1 MEPAAAYAAILSFL
15 FLFSIH
21 RLLGRHHR
29 KSNGKNKTMQRLP
42 PSPLAIPVI
51 GHLHLLGKPIHS
63 ALARLADRY
72 GPVFS
77 LRLGSRAAVVVS
89 SAALARECF
98 TEHDVCFA
106 NRPRFPTLLFVS
118 YGATTLPT
126 SSYGSYWR
134 NLRRVATVQLLS
146 ANRVSCML
154 PIISGE
160 VRAMA
165 RRMYR
170 AAAAAHGGAA
180 RIELKRRLFEVSLSA
195 LMETIGRTKTS
206 RGDAD
211 ADTDMSP
218 EAREFKEC
226 MDVFM
231 PLLGTANT
239 WDYVPV
245 LRWFDVFGVRK
256 KIMAAVAGRDA
267 FLQRLIDAERRC
279 MDDDDGGNDS
289 EKKSM
294 IGVLLSLQKSEPEV
308 YTDTMIMAH
317 CSSMFSG
324 GAETTATTAEWA
336 MSLLLNHPVAL
347 KKAQAE
353 IDACVGTSRLLGA
366 DDVPRLAYLQCIVS
380 ETLRLYPVVPT
391 LIPHEST
398 EDCTV
403 GGHHVPAGTMLLVN
417 VYVIHRDPA
426 AWKDPAAFRPERF
439 EDGSAEGRL
448 LLPFGM
454 GRRRCPGDTLALRT
468 LGLVLG
474 MLIQCFD
481 WDTVGGVDKV
491 DMAEG
496 VGITLPR
503 AVPLEAMCKP
513 RQDMIPV
520 LQEL

>member
-1 MEPAAAYAAILSFL
+1 MEPAAAYVVILSFL

-21 RLLGRHHR
+21 RLFGRHHR
-29 KSNGKNKTMQRLP
+29 KINGKTKTMQRLP
-42 PSPLAIPVI
+42 PPSPPAIPVI
-51 GHLHLLGKPIHS
+51 GHLHLLGKPIHA
-63 ALARLADRY
+63 ALSRLADRY

-77 LRLGSRAAVVVS
+77 LRLGSRDAVVVS

-106 NRPRFPTLLFVS
+106 NRPRFPTLMLVS
-118 YGATTLPT
+118 FGGATLPMCG
-126 SSYGSYWR
+126 YGSYWR

-146 ANRVSCML
+146 AQRVSCML
-154 PIISGE
+154 PVISGE

-170 AAAAAHGGAA
+170 AAAAAPGAAA

-195 LMETIGRTKTS
+195 LMETIARTKTS
-206 RGDAD
+206 RAEDD

-218 EAREFKEC
+218 EAQELMKAL
-226 MDVFM
+226 DVFI
-231 PLLGTANT
+231 PLLGAANM
-239 WDYVPV
+239 WDYLPV

-256 KIMAAVAGRDA
+256 KIMAAVATRDA
-267 FLQRLIDAERRC
+267 FLQRLIDAERRR
-279 MDDDDGGNDS
+279 MDEDDGSDS

-308 YTDTMIMAH
+308 YTDTTIMAL
-317 CSSMFSG
+317 CSSLFSG

-336 MSLLLNHPVAL
+336 MSLLLNHPETM

-353 IDACVGTSRLLGA
+353 IDTAVGTSRLITP
-366 DDVPRLAYLQCIVS
+366 DDVPRLGYLQCIVS

-391 LIPHEST
+391 LIPHESMA
-398 EDCTV
+398 DCAV

-417 VYVIHRDPA
+417 VYAIHRDPA
-426 AWKDPAAFRPERF
+426 MWPDPGAFKPERF
-439 EDGSAEGRL
+439 ETGGGDGFVM
-448 LLPFGM
+448 PFGM
-454 GRRRCPGDTLALRT
+454 GRRKCPGDTLALRT

-474 MLIQCFD
+474 TLLQCFD
-481 WDTVGGVDKV
+481 WEAVGGAAGV
-491 DMAEG
+491 DMAQG

-503 AVPLEAMCKP
+503 AVPLEALCKP
-513 RQDMIPV
+513 RQDMLPV